1 MLRSCLRLTP
11 DGRTA
16 AVEQAQSLEKPFK
29 AIALAA
35 LGGDVQIDGSWSPP
49 VWIAALRA
57 RDPWIDLSHELP
69 PEDQQVISE
78 QIAKLPDVVYPSNYQ
93 WQVHE
98 PRKSRSFFSSA
109 GLVDASPMP
118 GADNPSAAPDDV
130 LSMLMG
136 ETQGGGDVMA
146 QLSQLAEAEKRTR
159 AAGGFFTAQLHQ
171 LACLPAPAFAYAY
184 LATQWPM
191 KLDWYW
197 NLATIGLS
205 RRVDSKSSVDE
216 PYGQFLVPL
225 LQQDRPLTLMAARA
239 LWIATVSKDET
250 ARSMAIETW
259 IALAGD
265 DRCDTAMLVQALVD
279 VSAAGWVK
287 LNRVGEVLSEVAAVT
302 PLHAWVV
309 ASVLQ
314 DYLLSCDPL
323 PKDVAKLLDP
333 LEECCQLLGRSVAA
347 ELAERLQGVK
357 TGKAKPLAKSLRERI
372 DTPTADREL
381 AITAAIEARLGRAER
396 WSGA

>member
-1 MLRSCLRLTP
+1 M
-11 DGRTA
+11 
-16 AVEQAQSLEKPFK
+16 
-29 AIALAA
+29 
-35 LGGDVQIDGSWSPP
+35 
-49 VWIAALRA
+49 
-57 RDPWIDLSHELP
+57 
-69 PEDQQVISE
+69 ISE